1 MEQASTRPY
10 VDGRPEGAIGERE
23 KIRQEQEIISYH
35 CIWHLEQR
43 EGHVTEVLDG
53 GVDGVAAIEEEAD
66 RP

>member
-1 MEQASTRPY
+1 MLRRSPHHLQ
-10 VDGRPEGAIGERE
+10 GE
-23 KIRQEQEIISYH
+23 KICQEQEIISYH

-43 EGHVTEVLDG
+43 GGHVTEVLDG